1 MWPTLEEADES
12 EREFYLPV
20 YRKNNGLMDHE
31 DTDICVRVVPSQMTV
46 KDLKKQFCD
55 QVIF

>member
-20 YRKNNGLMDHE
+20 YRENKGLMDHE
-31 DTDICVRVVPSQMTV
+31 DTDIWVRVVPSQMTV

-55 QVIF
+55 QAIF

>member
-1 MWPTLEEADES
+1 MWTTLEEADES

-20 YRKNNGLMDHE
+20 YRENKGLMDHE